1 MNEKN
6 NFLIIEK
13 KMFKVYTVYRNKLP
27 FLKIKFKKTSR
38 LYKLPLEDFQITW
51 IFTIFIVIIYLP
63 LYFKSKYS
71 IMYI

>member
-1 MNEKN
+1 MKKK

-13 KMFKVYTVYRNKLP
+13 KMFKVYAVYRNKLP

-38 LYKLPLEDFQITW
+38 LYKLPLEDYQITW